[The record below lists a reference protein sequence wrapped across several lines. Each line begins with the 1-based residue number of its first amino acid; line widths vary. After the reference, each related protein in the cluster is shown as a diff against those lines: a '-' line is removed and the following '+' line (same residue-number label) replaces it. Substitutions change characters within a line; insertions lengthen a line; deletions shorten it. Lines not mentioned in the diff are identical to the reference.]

1 MVVEEKERK
10 LRFSGGFR
18 RFTIILSGL
27 GADGLRCSID
37 KLGIDLIV
45 EAVGHSLIAMR

>member
-1 MVVEEKERK
+1 MVEEKERK

-18 RFTIILSGL
+18 RFTIIFNGL
-27 GADGLRCSID
+27 GVDGLRCSID

-45 EAVGHSLIAMR
+45 EAVGQSLITMR